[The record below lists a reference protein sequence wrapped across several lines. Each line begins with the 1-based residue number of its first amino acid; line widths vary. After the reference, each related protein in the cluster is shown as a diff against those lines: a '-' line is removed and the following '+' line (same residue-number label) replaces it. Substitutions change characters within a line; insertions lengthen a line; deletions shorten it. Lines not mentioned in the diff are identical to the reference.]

1 MKNKLSITLAVL
13 SACSVLA
20 LFLAGCASAPSA
32 PQQGEASRDP
42 SDRWI
47 KGNMTR
53 LEDGVVYSFRI
64 QKKLA
69 FGGSATGGVAAIH
82 PSGGPRLAGQYTG
95 MMASGHAN
103 SWAQASAWG
112 SGGWATAQGSGYTR
126 WQSETANAQATLTDD
141 QGLAIQIRMLIKA
154 GLMPH
159 GMGEGLDNQGRH
171 YQITF

>member
-1 MKNKLSITLAVL
+1 MKTNAFLIPLCL
-13 SACSVLA
+13 
-20 LFLAGCASAPSA
+20 LFVAGCASAPTA
-32 PQQGEASRDP
+32 PQQGQAPRDP
-42 SDRWI
+42 SDGWI
-47 KGNMTR
+47 KGTMTR

-64 QKKLA
+64 QKKFA

-103 SWAQASAWG
+103 SWGEASAWG
-112 SGGWATAQGSGYTR
+112 SGGWATAQGSGFTR
-126 WQSETANAQATLTDD
+126 WQSETANAQATLNDG
-141 QGLAIQIRMLIKA
+141 QGLVIQIRMLIHA
-154 GLMPH
+154 GWSPH